1 MSPLSAAL
9 QAQAQQVVQRFQEVH
24 GADCAFS
31 EQEQWVL
38 ASSDFVSDALLAQ
51 PAWLATLR
59 EQPPAPG
66 EWQHYAAWLQDELE
80 EVRDEAQLMRTLRLF
95 RRETLVRI
103 AWGAGSGAVFDRR
116 NAAAA
121 ERIGG
126 NADRQRARLAV
137 PNLLP

>member
-1 MSPLSAAL
+1 M
-9 QAQAQQVVQRFQEVH
+9 QRFQEVH
-24 GADCAFS
+24 GADSAFS

-80 EVRDEAQLMRTLRLF
+80 EVRDEAQLMCTLRLF

-103 AWGAGSGAVFDRR
+103 AWAQAQGCVRPKKRCCS
-116 NAAAA
+116 
-121 ERIGG
+121 
-126 NADRQRARLAV
+126 
-137 PNLLP
+137 